1 MCQVS
6 SCSVSADTVN
16 SSSIPDAYSNS
27 NEVEDFTQV
36 SVLSLFEIV
45 TPGGLDVSCE
55 VSLKLIRVCS

>member
-1 MCQVS
+1 VPGEWLFGVS
-6 SCSVSADTVN
+6 RYTQLTL
-16 SSSIPDAYSNS
+16 IPDAYSNS

-55 VSLKLIRVCS
+55 VLLKLIHACS